1 MTKVKQEK
9 SFAIDSLVLNVVKT
23 FTIFTS
29 SVLNKSKES
38 HSSTEHSS
46 GNFHNSSKIC
56 ESCKSFLSCI
66 AIVYIYLYMSA
77 ISIEEEAKAI
87 LGIMNDI
94 NLYN

>member
-46 GNFHNSSKIC
+46 GNLR
-56 ESCKSFLSCI
+56 SCKSFLSCI
-66 AIVYIYLYMSA
+66 AFVSIYLYMSA
-77 ISIEEEAKAI
+77 ISIEEETKAI